1 LANSRAQRLAHW
13 LSTPHGE
20 SLLREETAALAE
32 AARRFHGDTLLWVG
46 CHEATTQT
54 VRGCMVRHRLYASE
68 VPGQAPEELAS
79 MTCELEALPLTNS
92 SVDAMVLHHALET
105 AADPRAS
112 LREAARVL
120 MPGGRL
126 VVCAFNPLSLWGL
139 RSACARVRDDSFKGL
154 RLVTTPRLLDW
165 LTLLGFELQADV
177 KYMAYGLPFVAA
189 RHDELPEP
197 GPARQ
202 FITRLQPPVGGVYLI
217 SLVKQALARRPLSR
231 EVRLPSPKLI
241 PVAYPKS
248 AVHRAVAPVLEL
260 RRMRTSGLTL
270 DRKRPSARRNR
281 PELTPPGG
289 EPAGES

>member
-1 LANSRAQRLAHW
+1 LA
-13 LSTPHGE
+13 TPHGE
-20 SLLREETAALAE
+20 SLLREETAALGE

-68 VPGQAPEELAS
+68 VPGQAPEELS
-79 MTCELEALPLTNS
+79 SLTCELEALPLPNS

-105 AADPRAS
+105 AADPRAG

-120 MPGGRL
+120 MPGARL

-139 RSACARVRDDSFKGL
+139 RSACARLRDDSFTGL
-154 RLVTTPRLLDW
+154 RLIATPRLLDW

-177 KYMAYGLPFVAA
+177 KYMAYGLPFTTG
-189 RHDELPEP
+189 RHDATPVA
-197 GPARQ
+197 GPTRQ
-202 FITRLQPPVGGVYLI
+202 LVTRLQPPVGGVYLI
-217 SLVKQALARRPLSR
+217 SLVKQALARRPLTHAA
-231 EVRLPSPKLI
+231 RLPSPKLI

-248 AVHRAVAPVLEL
+248 AVNRSIAPVLPL

-270 DRKRPSARRNR
+270 RRQPA
-281 PELTPPGG
+281 PERRGRHELGPDDG